1 VKPDLSVFSCES
13 SLMEI
18 TEIEIINANAI
29 ANFLFSAIVS
39 SFQILV
45 SNSYSTVNLSFCS
58 TFNLLYR
65 AARDEIKQI
74 TEMSVKNPSPD
85 GMISEL
91 KTNGLNDVNARLI
104 KKDPINLSAKDK
116 PEMLSA
122 VEKPVTVYFCAS
134 GKAIEMME

>member
-1 VKPDLSVFSCES
+1 
-13 SLMEI
+13 M
-18 TEIEIINANAI
+18 
-29 ANFLFSAIVS
+29 
-39 SFQILV
+39 
-45 SNSYSTVNLSFCS
+45 NLSFCS

-91 KTNGLNDVNARLI
+91 KTNGLNDVKARLI